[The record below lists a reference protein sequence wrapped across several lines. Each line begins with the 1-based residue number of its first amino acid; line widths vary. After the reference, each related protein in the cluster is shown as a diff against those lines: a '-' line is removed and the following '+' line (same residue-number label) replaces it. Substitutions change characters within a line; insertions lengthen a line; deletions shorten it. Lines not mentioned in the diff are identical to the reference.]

1 MLRIKK
7 ARRLK
12 KLSGLTV
19 RMTSHDRLHHFTS
32 IIFIDFST

>member
-1 MLRIKK
+1 MLHVKK

-12 KLSGLTV
+12 KLSGLIV
-19 RMTSHDRLHHFTS
+19 RMTAHDRLHYFTS